1 MPKISLEKATK
12 IYKNKVEKRKE
23 TGVEN
28 VDLTIQ
34 QGEFVFVVGSSGAG
48 KSTLLGLITGR
59 LKPDRGRVCLDG
71 RDLQW
76 MMRWS
81 RNRAAMIFGQVLQ
94 DQNLIRKRTVEDNL
108 LLAARIQSGR
118 HCSQK
123 ELRQRVQKV
132 LGLVGLSGVEK
143 RYPVEL
149 SIGECRRVEL
159 ARALIHSPPILVLD
173 ELTADLDDDNIWD
186 IFQLLQEINHH
197 GTTVIMATHASQYVN
212 ILRRR
217 VITIV
222 DGHVIGDVK
231 NGKYGDIV

>member
-1 MPKISLEKATK
+1 
-12 IYKNKVEKRKE
+12 
-23 TGVEN
+23 
-28 VDLTIQ
+28 
-34 QGEFVFVVGSSGAG
+34 
-48 KSTLLGLITGR
+48 
-59 LKPDRGRVCLDG
+59 
-71 RDLQW
+71 
-76 MMRWS
+76 
-81 RNRAAMIFGQVLQ
+81 
-94 DQNLIRKRTVEDNL
+94 
-108 LLAARIQSGR
+108 
-118 HCSQK
+118 
-123 ELRQRVQKV
+123 
-132 LGLVGLSGVEK
+132 
-143 RYPVEL
+143 
-149 SIGECRRVEL
+149 VEL